1 MKKKEVIS
9 YDGGSMGPP
18 YSVQLLENCEA
29 LILNGGAHYKIK
41 IEERKIL
48 TFWKNIEILGVWNW
62 RKKYP
67 YIKPK
72 YEPMLDGYSW
82 ELKLRDRNGRAKY
95 CTGYESF
102 PRNFKKLIYELDDLF
117 DSEIDF

>member
-1 MKKKEVIS
+1 MNKKEVIF

-18 YSVQLLENCEA
+18 ESVQLLDNCEA
-29 LILNGGAHYKIK
+29 IILSGGADYKIK
-41 IEERKIL
+41 LEEEKII
-48 TFWKNIEILGVWNW
+48 TFWKNIEPIGIWNW

-67 YIKPK
+67 YFNTK
-72 YEPMLDGYSW
+72 YESLPDGYSW

-102 PRNFKKLIYELDDLF
+102 PRGFKKLLYELNNLF
-117 DSEIDF
+117 GSEIEY